1 MTNTRPPKSLAV
13 LLIASAT
20 MLPISGCETIEKETG
35 FNRSTQMGAAGG
47 AAFGGIIAALADANP
62 AWIAAS
68 VILGGVA
75 GGAIGNKL
83 GKEDAQKH
91 ASNNLHALD
100 HLAEGQTDSW
110 TNSQTGHS
118 GSTTVHRVSRKDDGS
133 VCKSYTET
141 VHAGDETV
149 TREGTACKIAGGSWH
164 TATG

>member
-1 MTNTRPPKSLAV
+1 MIKTHAPKSLAV
-13 LLIASAT
+13 LLLVSAA
-20 MLPISGCETIEKETG
+20 MLPIAGCETIEKETG

-47 AAFGGIIAALADANP
+47 AAFGGIVAALADANP

-75 GGAIGNKL
+75 GGAIGNSL

-91 ASNNLHALD
+91 ARTNLHALD
-100 HLAEGQTDSW
+100 TLAEGQTDSW
-110 TNSQTGHS
+110 SNTQTGHS
-118 GSTTVHRVSRKDDGS
+118 GSTTVHRVTRKSDGS

-141 VHAGDETV
+141 VHSGGETV
-149 TREGTACKIAGGSWH
+149 TRDGTACKTSGGSWH